1 MAEHGYQY
9 DVVVVGSGP
18 GGYVAAIRA
27 AQLGLKTA
35 IVERENLGGVCLN
48 WGCIPTK
55 ALIHNAEILEE
66 LHNAAEYGF
75 SFDNLKVDFGKA
87 VKRSRD
93 IVSRQ
98 TKGVGFLM
106 KKNKIEV
113 IEGHGVFV
121 DSHTLKVTP
130 SEFKP
135 EVKEQTVTAANFIIA
150 TGARARSLPG
160 AQIDGD
166 RIIQYRDAIVLK
178 EVPKK
183 LIVVGSGAIGMEF
196 SYVYST
202 YGAEVTVV
210 EMLDQILPLED
221 AEVAAEVQ
229 KVFSKRGVTMLTSTR
244 TEKVEIGAEGVTVT
258 VKNLKTDA
266 VQTLTADKVLMAI
279 GVQPN
284 TDTLGLDAAGVTM
297 EKRGFIEINE
307 VMRTNVPH
315 IYAIGDCTGKLALAH
330 VASAMALVAAETIA
344 GAPTLPIPA
353 ERYIFMPRATYCDP
367 QVASLG
373 YTEAQAKEKG
383 FDVKVGKF
391 PFMPN
396 GKAQALNAKV
406 GFVKIIADAKYGE
419 ILGAHLVGPGVTELL
434 PELSLA
440 QMMEITPAEIARNVH
455 AHPTLSEVLME
466 AAHAVEGHPIHM

>member
-1 MAEHGYQY
+1 
-9 DVVVVGSGP
+9 
-18 GGYVAAIRA
+18 
-27 AQLGLKTA
+27 
-35 IVERENLGGVCLN
+35 
-48 WGCIPTK
+48 
-55 ALIHNAEILEE
+55 
-66 LHNAAEYGF
+66 
-75 SFDNLKVDFGKA
+75 
-87 VKRSRD
+87 
-93 IVSRQ
+93 
-98 TKGVGFLM
+98 
-106 KKNKIEV
+106 
-113 IEGHGVFV
+113 
-121 DSHTLKVTP
+121 
-130 SEFKP
+130 
-135 EVKEQTVTAANFIIA
+135 
-150 TGARARSLPG
+150 
-160 AQIDGD
+160 
-166 RIIQYRDAIVLK
+166 
-178 EVPKK
+178 
-183 LIVVGSGAIGMEF
+183 
-196 SYVYST
+196 
-202 YGAEVTVV
+202 
-210 EMLDQILPLED
+210 
-221 AEVAAEVQ
+221 
-229 KVFSKRGVTMLTSTR
+229 
-244 TEKVEIGAEGVTVT
+244 
-258 VKNLKTDA
+258 

-284 TDTLGLDAAGVTM
+284 TDNLGLDAAGVTV

-383 FDVKVGKF
+383 FEVKVGKF

>member
-1 MAEHGYQY
+1 MAEHSYQY
-9 DVVVVGSGP
+9 DVVVIGSGP
-18 GGYVAAIRA
+18 GGYVSAIRA

-55 ALIHNAEILEE
+55 ALIHNADILET
-66 LHNAAEYGF
+66 LHEAADYGF
-75 SFDNLKVDFGKA
+75 TFDNLRVDFGAA

-93 IVSRQ
+93 VVGRQ

-106 KKNKIEV
+106 KKNKIDV
-113 IEGHGVFV
+113 ILGHATFV
-121 DSHTLKVTP
+121 DAHTIKVGA
-130 SEFKP
+130 SEFQANAQ
-135 EVKEQTVTAANFIIA
+135 EQTVTAANFVISV
-150 TGARARSLPG
+150 GARARSLPG
-160 AQIDGD
+160 TTIDGK
-166 RIIQYRDAIVLK
+166 RVIQYRDALVLD

-196 SYVYST
+196 SYFYST
-202 YGAEVTVV
+202 YGAEVTVI

-221 AEVAAEVQ
+221 AETAAEVA
-229 KVFSKRGVTMLTSTR
+229 KVFSKRRIKLLTSTR
-244 TEKVEIGAEGVTVT
+244 TEKVEIGDSGVSVT
-258 VKNLKTDA
+258 VKNLKNDA
-266 VQTLTADKVLMAI
+266 VETLTADKVLMAI

-284 TDTLGLDAAGVTM
+284 TDSVGLEAAGVKLD
-297 EKRGFIEINE
+297 KRGFIEIDE
-307 VMRTNVPH
+307 YMRTNVPNV
-315 IYAIGDCTGKLALAH
+315 YAIGDCTGKLLLAH
-330 VASAMALVAAETIA
+330 VASAMGIVAAETIA
-344 GAPTLPIPA
+344 GVETTPIPA
-353 ERYIFMPRATYCDP
+353 ERYIFMPRCTYCSP

-383 FDVKVGKF
+383 FDIKVGKF

-396 GKAQALNAKV
+396 GKAQGLNAKV

-419 ILGAHLVGPGVTELL
+419 ILGAHLVGPEVTELL

-440 QMMEITPAEIARNVH
+440 QYMEITPAEIARTVH
-455 AHPTLSEVLME
+455 AHPTLSEVIME